1 MKERLSTFGWT
12 SISESSLSSRASWDG
27 QPRGSAWRFGRN
39 EVILGREVLVMT
51 YPFTVVNRHLVMPE
65 LNTGKKFWCL
75 FGRVV
80 LC

>member
-1 MKERLSTFGWT
+1 MV
-12 SISESSLSSRASWDG
+12 SLEV
-27 QPRGSAWRFGRN
+27 QPGGLAEN

-51 YPFTVVNRHLVMPE
+51 YPFTVVNRHLLVLE
-65 LNTGKKFWCL
+65 LDTGKEFWCL

>member
-1 MKERLSTFGWT
+1 MGGLRYLSRRSVRERPGKV
-12 SISESSLSSRASWDG
+12 SLEI
-27 QPRGSAWRFGRN
+27 QPGGLAEN
-39 EVILGREVLVMT
+39 EVILGIMILVMT
-51 YPFTVVNRHLVMPE
+51 YPFTVVNRHLVMLE